1 MLQYPVRNLLQIKC
15 IKSAKN
21 FNSVVLM
28 GLWNV
33 SGLPA
38 SSLERMIELGLD
50 PVYPSSEG
58 YSTMATCKDPHTL
71 YSFTVGT
78 YDYQSKLMK
87 SSKWTTILLLF
98 PLYS

>member
-1 MLQYPVRNLLQIKC
+1 
-15 IKSAKN
+15 
-21 FNSVVLM
+21 M

-78 YDYQSKLMK
+78 SPFVFNINLVATC
-87 SSKWTTILLLF
+87 SS
-98 PLYS
+98 